1 MCFIIN
7 HSKSACQFHV
17 YSSFFLT
24 TANIASKFNTSFI
37 SVKLILKSLYCCS
50 YCVMQQHFTYWHR
63 NVFIHFSVSANLSR
77 SAFLSPKYYEDLDD
91 ASSTS
96 SLSQSLEP
104 HPPHLEREEE
114 ELQTRPP
121 PMSSI
126 PPTLSTPRH
135 PTVVRTPSI
144 QPGFGA
150 NQSTPFSKIQ
160 SGQGMG
166 FGLSPI
172 ASPSK

>member
-1 MCFIIN
+1 MNC
-7 HSKSACQFHV
+7 SCKKL
-17 YSSFFLT
+17 SF
-24 TANIASKFNTSFI
+24 
-37 SVKLILKSLYCCS
+37 YC
-50 YCVMQQHFTYWHR
+50 
-63 NVFIHFSVSANLSR
+63 ISANLSR

-91 ASSTS
+91 GSSTS

-104 HPPHLEREEE
+104 HPAQLELEED
-114 ELQTRPP
+114 ELQPEVFLPP
-121 PMSSI
+121 VI

-150 NQSTPFSKIQ
+150 IQSTPLTKIQ
-160 SGQGMG
+160 SGPGMG

-172 ASPSK
+172 PSPGESIVTTIYKNALLGIISPVFR